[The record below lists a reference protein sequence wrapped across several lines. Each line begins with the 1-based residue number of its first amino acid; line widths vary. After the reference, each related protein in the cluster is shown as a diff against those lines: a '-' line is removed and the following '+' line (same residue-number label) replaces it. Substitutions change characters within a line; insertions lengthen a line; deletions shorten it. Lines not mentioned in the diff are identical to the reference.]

1 MGAGTAGGAP
11 IQIGEVLPL
20 VHADLEI
27 GAPVREN
34 GGRRFE
40 SFLRGPTHSPV
51 VVPALCLAPAPVHHI
66 FSDHN
71 PVPHRTTRTTADRRA
86 TPRVS
91 LPQTLRDTS
100 PQPWTH
106 FPSATPHPRRTRAGT
121 GVALVK
127 GMSDNAKNKDT
138 APMLAL
144 FLTALTAP
152 ASEAPASP
160 AQLAA
165 RFATAKFTLRA
176 EPQAPRPFVA
186 PNPFSATPALAAP
199 IQSASLN
206 PATTTTAMNPPR
218 KKSFPVHFISTP
230 IFTLPIDASEL
241 RQNGV
246 TPLLIKSIRAQMA
259 AAHGH
264 CPALAR
270 SLTFSSANN

>member
-27 GAPVREN
+27 GAPIREN

-51 VVPALCLAPAPVHHI
+51 VVPALCLAPAPVHNI

-127 GMSDNAKNKDT
+127 GMSDNAKLKDP
-138 APMLAL
+138 APILAL
-144 FLTALTAP
+144 LLTALTAP
-152 ASEAPASP
+152 ASELPRNP

-165 RFATAKFTLRA
+165 RKK
-176 EPQAPRPFVA
+176 
-186 PNPFSATPALAAP
+186 TP
-199 IQSASLN
+199 
-206 PATTTTAMNPPR
+206 
-218 KKSFPVHFISTP
+218 PVHFVFTP
-230 IFTLPIDASEL
+230 IFTLPINVDEI

>member
-1 MGAGTAGGAP
+1 MAAGTAAGAP
-11 IQIGEVLPL
+11 IQIGEGLPL

-27 GAPVREN
+27 GAPIREN

-40 SFLRGPTHSPV
+40 SFLRRPTHSPV
-51 VVPALCLAPAPVHHI
+51 VVPALCLAPAPVHNI

-176 EPQAPRPFVA
+176 ELQAPRTFVA
-186 PNPFSATPALAAP
+186 QTPFPTARAFAPATPPFSANPLTAL
-199 IQSASLN
+199 
-206 PATTTTAMNPPR
+206 TAMNPAR
-218 KKSFPVHFISTP
+218 KKNLPAHFVLTP
-230 IFTLPIDASEL
+230 IFTLPINVDEL

-259 AAHGH
+259 AAHVH
-264 CPALAR
+264 SPALAR